1 MAEPEYVFVALQRD
15 ARDVNV
21 VGVFR
26 ELEAAFGVFGEPVRA
41 WKETVPGVWSDEA
54 GLRVERHA
62 LV

>member
-1 MAEPEYVFVALQRD
+1 MTEPEYVFVALQRD
-15 ARDVNV
+15 ARDTNV

-26 ELEAAFGVFGEPVRA
+26 ELDAAFGAFGEPERV
-41 WKETVPGVWSDEA
+41 WKETVPGRWTDEA